1 MATSTSA
8 VGRLLPAISSLLRP
22 PPAGELREYGGVAL
36 VRRKRV
42 IDIGCGDGRM
52 ALGCAPYASEVVGV
66 DPDPSAI
73 RLAHAKARQLG
84 AANVK
89 FKVGVAQELPF
100 ADGYLD
106 DHARFVHRVRWMVDP
121 ATRRRWDE
129 DPWAIR
135 RAVRHEQFE
144 RL

>member
-1 MATSTSA
+1 MGTSTSA

-42 IDIGCGDGRM
+42 IDVGCGDGRM
-52 ALGCAPYASEVVGV
+52 ALGCAPYASDVVGV

-73 RLAHAKARQLG
+73 RLARAKARRLR

-100 ADGYLD
+100 ADGYFDVVILS
-106 DHARFVHRVRWMVDP
+106 W
-121 ATRRRWDE
+121 T
-129 DPWAIR
+129 
-135 RAVRHEQFE
+135 
-144 RL
+144 L